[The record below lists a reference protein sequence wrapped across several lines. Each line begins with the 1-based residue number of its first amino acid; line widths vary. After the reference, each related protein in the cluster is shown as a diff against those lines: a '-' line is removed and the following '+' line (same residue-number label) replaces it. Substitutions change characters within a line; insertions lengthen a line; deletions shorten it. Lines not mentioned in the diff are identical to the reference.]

1 MSKNRTAIIT
11 VEGGTV
17 IDLFIVEDG
26 KRVKLD
32 FDYLIVDFDMVEYSG
47 EYEDQTNF
55 VLAKIMPGT
64 TMEDLR

>member
-1 MSKNRTAIIT
+1 MSKDRTAVIT
-11 VEGGTV
+11 VEGGIV
-17 IDLFIVEDG
+17 QDLFVVEDG

-32 FDYLIVDFDMVEYSG
+32 FDYFIIDFDILSED
-47 EYEDQTNF
+47 EDYEAQTNR